1 MVATFGCL
9 SFKIA
14 LRGRSGGTECCSLA
28 VRRFCFSS
36 VPSSFGLSPSA
47 TNESALGS
55 AGWLSL
61 LGTGSEVE
69 RDLANKRAALK
80 RGLPYAT
87 AIERSDMG
95 SEIST
100 AMKRVEDLR
109 QRRANLQAKLGL
121 CNKEIAAIAKE
132 LKDLQTDVAERQAS
146 GGCVKFV
153 QKRGVEKIESTFQR
167 TPSNTTTFQRT
178 TSNDKMESTFQRT
191 ASNTSK

>member
-1 MVATFGCL
+1 MKGERDEGIKTEALQRDGDVACAHLLQVPRKTTSVARLVKLGDTKAQDSKQIQAKLCN
-9 SFKIA
+9 
-14 LRGRSGGTECCSLA
+14 LA
-28 VRRFCFSS
+28 E
-36 VPSSFGLSPSA
+36 A
-47 TNESALGS
+47 A
-55 AGWLSL
+55 
-61 LGTGSEVE
+61 SEVE

-80 RGLPYAT
+80 RVLPFAT

-167 TPSNTTTFQRT
+167 TS
-178 TSNDKMESTFQRT
+178 
-191 ASNTSK
+191 